1 MYLARENEDW
11 VQVAGRG
18 GEAATGR
25 HTERMNKRRGG
36 AHEVGEGQGRQKTKK
51 SLRKADG

>member
-1 MYLARENEDW
+1 MYLARENED
-11 VQVAGRG
+11 QVAGRG
-18 GEAATGR
+18 GEAAAGR
-25 HTERMNKRRGG
+25 HTQRMNKRMGG